1 MPGVTC
7 AEMQVD
13 ARRDY
18 TYNFRMYQT
27 ILGSYCG
34 CKNYYCLCEGSL
46 LPDPLKT
53 VNGMTSIEHELDAS
67 LEKTCATIQA
77 EVAKQYCQSFG
88 CLSGDYL

>member
-18 TYNFRMYQT
+18 SYNCRVYQT
-27 ILGSYCG
+27 MLENYYG
-34 CKNYYCLCEGSL
+34 CKNSKTTAQYCCLCEGSL

-53 VNGMTSIEHELDAS
+53 VNGME
-67 LEKTCATIQA
+67 
-77 EVAKQYCQSFG
+77 
-88 CLSGDYL
+88 